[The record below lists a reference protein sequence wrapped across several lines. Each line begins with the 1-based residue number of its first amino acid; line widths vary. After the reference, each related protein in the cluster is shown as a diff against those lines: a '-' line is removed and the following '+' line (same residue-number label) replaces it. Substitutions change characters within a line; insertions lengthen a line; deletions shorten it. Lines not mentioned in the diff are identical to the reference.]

1 MKNDI
6 VMAGSPD
13 TSKDQSYAKW
23 THLMVI
29 YYHPSRSEHEDINI
43 VLSYTDYL
51 DQETEDVSK
60 IKIESQHAIFNA
72 CCSLGSLVGKN

>member
-43 VLSYTDYL
+43 VLSNTDYL
-51 DQETEDVSK
+51 DQGTEDVSK